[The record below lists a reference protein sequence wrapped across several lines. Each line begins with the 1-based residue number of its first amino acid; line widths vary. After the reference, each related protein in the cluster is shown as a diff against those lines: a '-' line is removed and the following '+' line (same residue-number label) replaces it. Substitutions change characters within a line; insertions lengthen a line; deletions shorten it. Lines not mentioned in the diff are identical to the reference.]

1 MRRQAA
7 LDPMASQ
14 LHSRPRLQAQLGG
27 ALPRQPQLVL
37 VSDLDGTLLDGP
49 PRWRR
54 LLYDWLE
61 AERERVLLVYST
73 GRDLRSVARL
83 LEVEREM
90 GLRPPHLVI
99 GDVGCTVACGTS
111 LQPLPLAV
119 DPIEALWRGRAERV
133 LPLLEG
139 MPGLSPQPI
148 SADRRLAY
156 DILDRNALD
165 PARLAALEGHGV
177 DWLISGDRYLDVLPA
192 GVNKGSTLMRLLEW
206 LEIGAERVV
215 TAGDSLNDLAM
226 FETGLN
232 GVMVANAEPGLLAAL
247 PRLSG
252 IYRALGEGCE
262 GILEGLL
269 HFGFGPLLGELAA
282 EIGSLRVAPG
292 S

>member
-1 MRRQAA
+1 MRRLDAM
-7 LDPMASQ
+7 DPMAR
-14 LHSRPRLQAQLGG
+14 RPHPRHRLQAQLSG

-61 AERERVLLVYST
+61 AEREQVLLVYCT

-119 DPIEALWRGRAERV
+119 DPIEALWRGMPERV
-133 LPLLEG
+133 LPLLAA

-156 DILDRNALD
+156 DILDLSALD
-165 PARLAALEGHGV
+165 RGRLAELEPHGV

-206 LEIGAERVV
+206 LEIGAEQVV

>member
-1 MRRQAA
+1 MRRQGAM
-7 LDPMASQ
+7 DPMARRLHPRHQ
-14 LHSRPRLQAQLGG
+14 LQEQLSG

-61 AERERVLLVYST
+61 AERQRVLLVYST

-119 DPIEALWRGRAERV
+119 NPIEALWRGMPERV
-133 LPLLEG
+133 LPLLAA

-156 DILDRNALD
+156 DILDLSALD
-165 PARLAALEGHGV
+165 RARLAELERHGV

-226 FETGLN
+226 FETGLQ
-232 GVMVANAEPGLLAAL
+232 GVMVGNAEPGLLAAL
-247 PRLSG
+247 PRL
-252 IYRALGEGCE
+252 RATYLARGEGCE
-262 GILEGLL
+262 GIVEGLR
-269 HFGFGPLLGELAA
+269 HFGFAHLLENR
-282 EIGSLRVAPG
+282 I
-292 S
+292 